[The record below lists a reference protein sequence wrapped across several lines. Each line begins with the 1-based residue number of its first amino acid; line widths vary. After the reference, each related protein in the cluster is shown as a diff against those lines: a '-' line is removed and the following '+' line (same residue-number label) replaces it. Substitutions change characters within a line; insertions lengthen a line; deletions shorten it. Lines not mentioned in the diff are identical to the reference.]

1 MYKAPLIIVLAV
13 LLTSSLIGAKQHAFQ
28 TGKLMG
34 IASDERVLEGT
45 SYRWAIFT
53 VQVADVIYTARGD
66 RIRSR
71 SGDIGQ
77 GLIVGDPVKVAIDG
91 GDLILLKPDGK
102 ELKTKI
108 TKRERPQE

>member
-1 MYKAPLIIVLAV
+1 MYRVAVVLTLALV
-13 LLTSSLIGAKQHAFQ
+13 FATAFFGAKQRNFQ

-34 IASDERVLEGT
+34 ITSDERIDEGT

-53 VQVADVIYTARGD
+53 VQCADVIYTARGG

-77 GLIVGDPVKVAIDG
+77 GLIVGDSVKVAIDG
-91 GDLILLKPDGK
+91 GDLILMKPDGK

-108 TKRERPQE
+108 IKRERPQH